1 MADGSRVE
9 QEARGQRGSDTGRT
23 AGGSIALSLQAAYLS
38 SLGIASIIIVAAVDG
53 DETKNSRLA
62 KAGVAILGVARGQE
76 PEQRPGEGSLPQG
89 GHGAP
94 FRVETSAAAPRT
106 VDPGFNSR
114 PRVVGGHRWQIKPLG
129 GPEASAPSRVSW
141 RPIVG
146 IVAVRTGASCKS
158 QCREAGSKC
167 ALATGPR
174 AARRRPDSHAASTV
188 PARQRGVGIC
198 DTETGHGIWTEHV
211 QIDEQ
216 DIDDGTDAGRTK
228 LSSGSMDAAQWRV
241 DGRSNPGAFHRN
253 RPPSRP
259 KRTSEV
265 GRSERVDLHYNL
277 PNGAHAL
284 VSPEKSPVLAA
295 FEERCRKAKQ
305 QPFLDETLMDEREIA
320 CSWSDFKRPLL
331 RRYNLQG
338 SLIFIDVVGYGV
350 DGIVWRVEVDCRIM
364 ALKVL
369 PQRPDASRSCIRPS
383 RLHGA
388 PPELPILA
396 QLRSAKTYPEQT
408 AALQALKNEIVGHI
422 QKKEAWIGFGVLEPI
437 VLTLSASRSPA
448 KPNGKDART
457 QLVSRPLRTGFP
469 RPVHAAGVV
478 PAILAN
484 TCPLSNPPQL
494 VVAALRALTDIAD
507 AAALAQ
513 PSSPLDTSS
522 LADNVF
528 SPQNMEALNVMLSIS
543 SPKHMLQSQVNL
555 ASGLISRLCREEKHQ
570 HALHHSGGLGLARH
584 AASKIR
590 RARRSCGPRC
600 RRACLRRRPLRSVS
614 RAGQRKR
621 QDRAHSRS
629 NRRHTR
635 GLQISLQSSRILP
648 PPLMAVFPS
657 VKFETAESYGPQ
669 QAAALTA
676 MDYILPSMPVTGTRN
691 QSGPQSSFPT
701 PDRSDSRTSSRA
713 SLSRFSSAAV
723 WDSPRNQSSG
733 NGSDTATEDIESP
746 LIPWLIHLSRTLAEP
761 ALGRKATR
769 ETSIGFLVV
778 PILVGMVE
786 RNDKDGAE
794 LEAPVNVTQQLILE
808 TAPAVLA
815 RLITDS
821 EFLQKAAYDCDAVK
835 VLTKLLR
842 RAYQPVPEIDQ
853 PKYWSPQSDTGMD
866 DESTPAMAQLGAKG
880 QNPLLAHR
888 MKLREASLRAIGA
901 LAAGK
906 EDYRKAFVAEDF
918 VPYVVES
925 LCEFPRKP
933 KQVKERS
940 KDKQGA
946 DAGRKGPSPAYGSN
960 PVSVII
966 AACHVVRML
975 ARSVSV
981 LRTALVDY
989 GVALPIFQF
998 MTHRDVNVQ
1007 IAATATVINL
1017 VVEVSPVRE
1026 LLTESG
1032 VMKVLCEHAHSDN
1045 PALRLNALWALKHLV
1060 DAVGPELKKA
1070 CLQQLEPGWLVQLIC
1085 DDTQDTAVYNSRLKE
1100 AAGDDFDEDM
1110 DMQPLDEPLR
1120 WLYGSNGSIRELDA
1134 SRSTKL
1140 RQAEDKLS
1148 AIREAELNPM
1158 RRARNDDIAIQEQ
1171 ELGQDRLFEILASK
1185 LRSRMLHPFSRRTS
1199 TSGREQRVLHPQAK
1213 IIVAVIYILVHMAA
1227 SIPRHRQLVIAQTE
1241 LLKLLAQQ
1249 ASSKDREVRVAL
1261 CHLVINLT
1269 WQEDDAEAQQCAA
1282 RAAELKRLGFHSKM
1296 ESLKLQD
1303 RDLDV
1308 RERAK
1313 TAAWQI
1319 EQATY

>member
-1 MADGSRVE
+1 MARP
-9 QEARGQRGSDTGRT
+9 Q
-23 AGGSIALSLQAAYLS
+23 S
-38 SLGIASIIIVAAVDG
+38 S
-53 DETKNSRLA
+53 
-62 KAGVAILGVARGQE
+62 
-76 PEQRPGEGSLPQG
+76 
-89 GHGAP
+89 
-94 FRVETSAAAPRT
+94 
-106 VDPGFNSR
+106 
-114 PRVVGGHRWQIKPLG
+114 
-129 GPEASAPSRVSW
+129 
-141 RPIVG
+141 
-146 IVAVRTGASCKS
+146 
-158 QCREAGSKC
+158 
-167 ALATGPR
+167 
-174 AARRRPDSHAASTV
+174 
-188 PARQRGVGIC
+188 
-198 DTETGHGIWTEHV
+198 
-211 QIDEQ
+211 
-216 DIDDGTDAGRTK
+216 
-228 LSSGSMDAAQWRV
+228 
-241 DGRSNPGAFHRN
+241 
-253 RPPSRP
+253 
-259 KRTSEV
+259 
-265 GRSERVDLHYNL
+265 
-277 PNGAHAL
+277 
-284 VSPEKSPVLAA
+284 
-295 FEERCRKAKQ
+295 
-305 QPFLDETLMDEREIA
+305 
-320 CSWSDFKRPLL
+320 
-331 RRYNLQG
+331 
-338 SLIFIDVVGYGV
+338 
-350 DGIVWRVEVDCRIM
+350 
-364 ALKVL
+364 
-369 PQRPDASRSCIRPS
+369 
-383 RLHGA
+383 
-388 PPELPILA
+388 PILA

-457 QLVSRPLRTGFP
+457 QLVSRPLSDEDSVKLQALQLVASFANGGPAFLA
-469 RPVHAAGVV
+469 PVHAAGVV

-570 HALHHSGGLGLARH
+570 HALTTAGVLDSLATQLARFAVRDGLVVPGAEEH
-584 AASKIR
+584 AYADGLYEVFPEPASANAKI
-590 RARRSCGPRC
+590 GPILE
-600 RRACLRRRPLRSVS
+600 AIAAILGDS
-614 RAGQRKR
+614 KY
-621 QDRAHSRS
+621 RS
-629 NRRHTR
+629 NR
-635 GLQISLQSSRILP
+635 LVYSPS
-648 PPLMAVFPS
+648 LMAVFPS

-746 LIPWLIHLSRTLAEP
+746 LIPWLIHLSRTLAEYDRLM
-761 ALGRKATR
+761 AAAVIAALFKAGLGRKATR

-888 MKLREASLRAIGA
+888 MKLREVSLRAIGA

-1085 DDTQDTAVYNSRLKE
+1085 DDTQDTALYNSRLKE

-1171 ELGQDRLFEILASK
+1171 GLDFIRNLIGRPESGASSETPSETTEMIDYLFTELGQDRLFEILASK

>member
-1 MADGSRVE
+1 MA
-9 QEARGQRGSDTGRT
+9 
-23 AGGSIALSLQAAYLS
+23 
-38 SLGIASIIIVAAVDG
+38 
-53 DETKNSRLA
+53 
-62 KAGVAILGVARGQE
+62 
-76 PEQRPGEGSLPQG
+76 RPQS
-89 GHGAP
+89 
-94 FRVETSAAAPRT
+94 F
-106 VDPGFNSR
+106 
-114 PRVVGGHRWQIKPLG
+114 
-129 GPEASAPSRVSW
+129 
-141 RPIVG
+141 
-146 IVAVRTGASCKS
+146 
-158 QCREAGSKC
+158 
-167 ALATGPR
+167 
-174 AARRRPDSHAASTV
+174 
-188 PARQRGVGIC
+188 
-198 DTETGHGIWTEHV
+198 
-211 QIDEQ
+211 
-216 DIDDGTDAGRTK
+216 
-228 LSSGSMDAAQWRV
+228 
-241 DGRSNPGAFHRN
+241 
-253 RPPSRP
+253 
-259 KRTSEV
+259 
-265 GRSERVDLHYNL
+265 
-277 PNGAHAL
+277 
-284 VSPEKSPVLAA
+284 
-295 FEERCRKAKQ
+295 
-305 QPFLDETLMDEREIA
+305 
-320 CSWSDFKRPLL
+320 
-331 RRYNLQG
+331 
-338 SLIFIDVVGYGV
+338 
-350 DGIVWRVEVDCRIM
+350 
-364 ALKVL
+364 
-369 PQRPDASRSCIRPS
+369 
-383 RLHGA
+383 
-388 PPELPILA
+388 PILA

-422 QKKEAWIGFGVLEPI
+422 QKKEAWIGLGVLEPI
-437 VLTLSASRSPA
+437 VLTLSASHSPA

-457 QLVSRPLRTGFP
+457 QLVSRPLSDEDSVKLQALQLVASFANGGPAFLAP
-469 RPVHAAGVV
+469 LHAAGAV
-478 PAILAN
+478 PAILEN

-494 VVAALRALTDIAD
+494 VVAALKALTDIAD
-507 AAALAQ
+507 AAALAP

-528 SPQNMEALNVMLSIS
+528 SHQHMEAFNVMLSIS
-543 SPKHMLQSQVNL
+543 SPKHILQSQVSL
-555 ASGLISRLCREEKHQ
+555 ASGLISRLCREERHQ
-570 HALHHSGGLGLARH
+570 HALSTAGVLDSLATQLARFAVRDGLVVPGAEEH
-584 AASKIR
+584 AYADGLYEVFPEPASVNAKIGPILEAIAAILGDSKY
-590 RARRSCGPRC
+590 RA
-600 RRACLRRRPLRSVS
+600 
-614 RAGQRKR
+614 
-621 QDRAHSRS
+621 
-629 NRRHTR
+629 NR
-635 GLQISLQSSRILP
+635 LIYSPS
-648 PPLMAVFPS
+648 LMAVFPS
-657 VKFETAESYGPQ
+657 VKFETTDSYGPQ
-669 QAAALTA
+669 QAALTA
-676 MDYILPSMPVTGTRN
+676 MDYILPWMPVTGTRG

-713 SLSRFSSAAV
+713 SLSRFSSAAA

-733 NGSDTATEDIESP
+733 NGSEAGAEDNESP
-746 LIPWLIHLSRTLAEP
+746 LIPWLIHLARTLAEYDRLM
-761 ALGRKATR
+761 AAAVIAALFKAGLGRKAMR

-778 PILVGMVE
+778 PILVGMLE
-786 RNDKDGAE
+786 RNDKEGAE
-794 LEAPVNVTQQLILE
+794 SEAPANATQQLILE
-808 TAPAVLA
+808 SAPAILA

-835 VLTKLLR
+835 VLTKLLK
-842 RAYQPVPEIDQ
+842 RAYQPVPETDQ
-853 PKYWSPQSDTGMD
+853 PKYWSPQSDMGME
-866 DESTPAMAQLGAKG
+866 DESTPAAAQLGGKG

-888 MKLREASLRAIGA
+888 MRLREASLRAIGA

-918 VPYVVES
+918 VPYVNES

-940 KDKQGA
+940 KDKQGSETS
-946 DAGRKGPSPAYGSN
+946 RKSPSPAYGNNSE
-960 PVSVII
+960 SVII

-998 MTHRDVNVQ
+998 MTYRDVNVQ

-1026 LLTESG
+1026 LLTENG

-1045 PALRLNALWALKHLV
+1045 PALRLNALWALKHFV

-1085 DDTQDTAVYNSRLKE
+1085 DDTQDAALYNSRLKE

-1110 DMQPLDEPLR
+1110 DMQPVDEPLR
-1120 WLYGSNGSIRELDA
+1120 WLYGNNGSVRELDA
-1134 SRSTKL
+1134 SRSTRL

-1171 ELGQDRLFEILASK
+1171 GLDFIRNLIGRPESGASSETPSETTEMIDYLFTELGQDRLFEILASK
-1185 LRSRMLHPFSRRTS
+1185 LKSRMLHPFSRRTS

-1227 SIPRHRQLVIAQTE
+1227 SIPRHRQLVTAQTE

-1249 ASSKDREVRVAL
+1249 ASSKDRDVRVAL

-1282 RAAELKRLGFHSKM
+1282 RATELKRLGFHSKM
-1296 ESLKLQD
+1296 EALKLQD